1 MADNQHSRHNFS
13 FSPQLTHADK
23 LTKRRLNNAR
33 GAVKQAAKKK
43 GGQGIDL
50 HGSWVAPSSLT
61 HHDPQINAIAIAVKQ
76 CMTASRDLAAL
87 ANNPACSDRFRQELF
102 HDIRKLNSKAGA
114 LLTEFE
120 DNVSEYE
127 QQRASRYKNRREQ
140 TGNKSSNDL
149 STADMAKILAMTIR
163 P

>member
-1 MADNQHSRHNFS
+1 MADNQHSKHNFS
-13 FSPQLTHADK
+13 SSPQLTHADR

-33 GAVKQAAKKK
+33 GAVRQAVKKK
-43 GGQGIDL
+43 KSIDL
-50 HGSWVAPSSLT
+50 HGSWVAPPSLT
-61 HHDPQINAIAIAVKQ
+61 HHDPRINAIAVAVKQ
-76 CMTASRDLAAL
+76 CMTASRDLAVL
-87 ANNPACSDRFRQELF
+87 ANNPACSNRFRQELF

-120 DNVSEYE
+120 DSVTEYE

-140 TGNKSSNDL
+140 TGNKSSDDL

>member
-1 MADNQHSRHNFS
+1 MADNQHSKHNFS
-13 FSPQLTHADK
+13 SSPQLTHADR

-33 GAVKQAAKKK
+33 GAVRQAVKKK
-43 GGQGIDL
+43 KSIDL
-50 HGSWVAPSSLT
+50 YGSWVAPPSLT
-61 HHDPQINAIAIAVKQ
+61 HHDPRINAIAVAVKQ
-76 CMTASRDLAAL
+76 CMTASRDLAVL
-87 ANNPACSDRFRQELF
+87 ANNPACSNRFRQELF

-120 DNVSEYE
+120 DSVTEYE

-140 TGNKSSNDL
+140 TGNKSSDDL

>member
-1 MADNQHSRHNFS
+1 MDKQGNNSRHGFS
-13 FSPQLTHADK
+13 SSPQLIHADK

-33 GAVKQAAKKK
+33 GAVRQAVKKK
-43 GGQGIDL
+43 RSIDL

-61 HHDPQINAIAIAVKQ
+61 HHNPRINAIAVAVKQ

-87 ANNPACSDRFRQELF
+87 ANNPTCSNRFRQELF
-102 HDIRKLNSKAGA
+102 HDIRKLNSKAGS

-127 QQRASRYKNRREQ
+127 QQRASRRKNRQER
-140 TGNKSSNDL
+140 TDNKSSDGL

>member
-1 MADNQHSRHNFS
+1 MADNKHSRHNFS
-13 FSPQLTHADK
+13 SSPQLTHADK

-33 GAVKQAAKKK
+33 GAVRQAVKKK
-43 GGQGIDL
+43 RRIDL

-61 HHDPQINAIAIAVKQ
+61 HHDPRINAIAVAVKQ

-87 ANNPACSDRFRQELF
+87 ANNPACSNRFRQELF
-102 HDIRKLNSKAGA
+102 HDIRKLNSKAGS

-120 DNVSEYE
+120 DSVTEYE
-127 QQRASRYKNRREQ
+127 QQRASRCKNHREH
-140 TGNKSSNDL
+140 TDDKSSDDL
-149 STADMAKILAMTIR
+149 STADMAEILAMTIR

>member
-1 MADNQHSRHNFS
+1 MDKQDNKHNFS
-13 FSPQLTHADK
+13 SSPQLTHADK

-33 GAVKQAAKKK
+33 GAVRQAAKKRK
-43 GGQGIDL
+43 SIDL
-50 HGSWVAPSSLT
+50 HGSWAAPSSLT
-61 HHDPQINAIAIAVKQ
+61 HHNPRINAIAIAVKQ

-87 ANNPACSDRFRQELF
+87 ANNPACSNRFRQELF
-102 HDIRKLNSKAGA
+102 HDIRKLNSKAGS

-127 QQRASRYKNRREQ
+127 QQRASRYKNHREEH
-140 TGNKSSNDL
+140 TDNKSSNSL

>member
-1 MADNQHSRHNFS
+1 MDKQDNKHNFS
-13 FSPQLTHADK
+13 SSPQLTHADK
-23 LTKRRLNNAR
+23 LTKRRLNNVR
-33 GAVKQAAKKK
+33 GAVRQAAKKRK
-43 GGQGIDL
+43 SIDL

-61 HHDPQINAIAIAVKQ
+61 HHNPRINAIAIAVKQ

-87 ANNPACSDRFRQELF
+87 ANNPACSNRFRQELF
-102 HDIRKLNSKAGA
+102 HDIRKLNSKAGS

-120 DNVSEYE
+120 DNVTEYE
-127 QQRASRYKNRREQ
+127 QQRASRYKNHREEH
-140 TGNKSSNDL
+140 TDNKSSNSF

>member
-1 MADNQHSRHNFS
+1 MDKQDSRHNFS
-13 FSPQLTHADK
+13 SSPRLTHADK

-43 GGQGIDL
+43 KSIDL
-50 HGSWVAPSSLT
+50 HGSWVAPPSLT
-61 HHDPQINAIAIAVKQ
+61 HHNPQINAITIAVKQ

-87 ANNPACSDRFRQELF
+87 ANNPVCSNRFRQELF

-120 DNVSEYE
+120 DSVSEYE
-127 QQRASRYKNRREQ
+127 QQRALRCKNRQER
-140 TGNKSSNDL
+140 TDNKSSDDL